1 MIHIRV
7 TDHEQV
13 AEEGA
18 KHTNGHGE
26 EDARPSG
33 VVSRLVAVPIVLQ
46 RAIGVD
52 LRWGEACGFQ
62 GSGRGEVLRS
72 EP

>member
-1 MIHIRV
+1 M
-7 TDHEQV
+7 

-18 KHTNGHGE
+18 KHTCGYGE

-33 VVSRLVAVPIVLQ
+33 VISRLVAVPIVLQ